1 MKKLIV
7 LAAVAVALLVA
18 DSTAQAAGHA
28 NPFNVPGAGYPVAGL
43 FKRKPLPAF
52 QAAPWYTYWPYNS
65 HFQMPAP
72 LPGTDP
78 AFGGGYGGFGG
89 QGWMN
94 PYFPQHG
101 GYGK

>member
-7 LAAVAVALLVA
+7 LAAVAVALFALAPTA
-18 DSTAQAAGHA
+18 DAAGHA
-28 NPFNVPGAGYPVAGL
+28 NPFNVPGAGYPAAGL
-43 FKRKPLPAF
+43 FKKKPLPAF

-72 LPGTDP
+72 LPGAD
-78 AFGGGYGGFGG
+78 AGYGGGFGG

-94 PYFPQHG
+94 PYFPNQG